1 MNRMLRNLIA
11 LAIPILLLGGFLA
24 CSQETAPIPTS
35 SSPVIAQESGELMTM
50 SPIGATAPPAPE
62 PEGEEE
68 EENSTPQNGDTVT
81 VGSGSAAGVT
91 GCPDNCTI
99 EMGGYKVS
107 VPTSTDVTLYLG
119 GQTYKKSTADLRTG
133 LPLKV
138 RGTYRNGNVTATR
151 IIVKEDIRTE
161 GTVVRL
167 GGGKLILQIGGRGT
181 ASEVEFWIPT
191 EWVIFG
197 SPRPGTN
204 VLVYAKVRRNLS
216 DPFIAT
222 RVQPW

>member
-1 MNRMLRNLIA
+1 
-11 LAIPILLLGGFLA
+11 
-24 CSQETAPIPTS
+24 
-35 SSPVIAQESGELMTM
+35 VIAQEGGELMTM
-50 SPIGATAPPAPE
+50 SPIGATVVPPSPTS
-62 PEGEEE
+62 PPEEE
-68 EENSTPQNGDTVT
+68 EEEEEKEKPPPENGDTVT
-81 VGSGSAAGVT
+81 VRSGSAASVT

-119 GQTYKKSTADLRTG
+119 GMTYKKSTADLRTG

-138 RGTYRNGNVTATR
+138 RGKYMNGNVTASR
-151 IIVKEDIRTE
+151 VIVKEDIRTE

-167 GGGKLILQIGGRGT
+167 GGGKLILQIGGRGKQT
-181 ASEVEFWIPT
+181 EVEFWIPT
-191 EWVIFG
+191 NWVIFG

-204 VLVYAKVRRNLS
+204 VLVYAKVRKNLS